1 MIPVGRMQPIHSAVV
16 RLERAS
22 PKQSQ
27 LSVGCA
33 LKSALKA
40 ARLWVLPLA
49 ALIFCLLPVTGRAD
63 ALPGA
68 DQITSRTLAN
78 GLKVVVWPD
87 HDIPNVA
94 MYTWYRVGSRN
105 ERPGITG
112 ISHFFEHMMFNGTS
126 TRPPG
131 EFDRV
136 MEANGG
142 ANNAYTSQDVTVYQN
157 WFPNTATDLIFDLE
171 SDRMRNL
178 DFDSKVVES
187 ERGVVYSERRSSVD
201 NDNFGTLFEQV
212 TATAFVAHPYQIPTI
227 GWPSDIEG
235 WKVEDLRAYYQ
246 KYYAPNNA
254 VMFVVGDVDPQ
265 TIFQLAENRLGGIKS
280 QPAPEPV
287 TTREPTQLGERRLI
301 IKREAQTPLLAMA
314 WHAPAATERA
324 YHALEVLLAIL
335 GGGESSRLHQ
345 RLVEKEQ
352 AAIEIGTVMDEGF
365 DPGLAWIYAVVP
377 PQGDPART
385 ERLIDE
391 EIGRIAREGP
401 QPDEL
406 AKARNNA
413 LVAFWGGMATI
424 SGKAQAL
431 GSFEMFHGDY
441 RKLFDAPAVYDSIT
455 GAEVRDAAVQILRRD
470 NRTVGVLEP
479 KGAAEATPVRQRGA
493 R

>member
-1 MIPVGRMQPIHSAVV
+1 MQPTCTPVIGPDRSGRAPSALPAGLAVTPAKSSRPAAGLV
-16 RLERAS
+16 SLLLATATIFLL
-22 PKQSQ
+22 P
-27 LSVGCA
+27 SVGNA
-33 LKSALKA
+33 Q
-40 ARLWVLPLA
+40 
-49 ALIFCLLPVTGRAD
+49 

-68 DQITSRTLAN
+68 AEISSRTLAN
-78 GLKVVVWPD
+78 GLKIVVWPD

-157 WFPNTATDLIFDLE
+157 WFPNTATALIFDLE

-178 DFDSKVVES
+178 DFDPKVVES

-201 NDNFGTLFEQV
+201 NDNFGTLFEQI

-227 GWPSDIEG
+227 GWPSDIER
-235 WKVEDLRAYYQ
+235 WKVDDLRAYYQ

-254 VMFVVGDVDPQ
+254 VMFVVGDVEPQ
-265 TIFQLAENRLGGIKS
+265 AVFQLAESRLGGIKT

-287 TTREPTQLGERRLI
+287 TTLEPAQLGERRLI
-301 IKREAQTPLLAMA
+301 IRREAQTPLLAMA
-314 WHAPAATERA
+314 WHAPAAKERA
-324 YHALEVLLAIL
+324 HLALEVLLAIL

-345 RLVEKEQ
+345 RLVEKDQ
-352 AAIEIGTVMDEGF
+352 AAVQIGTAMDEGF

-391 EIGRIAREGP
+391 EIGRIARDGP
-401 QPDEL
+401 LPEEL

-413 LVAFWGGMATI
+413 LVSFWSGIATI

-441 RKLFDAPAVYDSIT
+441 RKLFEAPAVYDSIT
-455 GAEVRDAAVQILRRD
+455 AAEVRDAAVQVLRRD

-479 KGAAEATPVRQRGA
+479 KNVAEAVSTRKRGA